1 MFSRFFFIVAPFFL
15 VNVSAEQMVHITIGS
30 DAVSSLSENKINN
43 KIIKSQGDVTL
54 MSVPESKI
62 EEISHLM
69 HEKFNRCGGFIYH
82 SNLEK
87 AKKALE
93 PQITYKKI
101 MDYTIGQEAVVNS
114 FIKKAN
120 ATKIYEVISKLSS
133 FKNRYYRSTYG
144 VDSQTWIKSQWELLV
159 KNRTDARVEFFK
171 HEFSQPSVILTI
183 QGDKNPEDIIILGG
197 HGDSINHVGGGSG
210 PEKVAPGADDNAS
223 GIAVLTE
230 IIRVIVDENY
240 KPQNTIKIISYA
252 AEEVGLRGSNE
263 IAERMQNTNSNIV
276 GVMQFDM
283 TNFPGSEGKLFLIS
297 DYTNSN
303 QNAFVG
309 KLIDKYIQIPWEF
322 GKCGYACSDHASW
335 TNSGF
340 IASFPFEAS
349 MRDYNPDIHT
359 ERDTLDKSKD
369 SASFALNFAKLGIAY
384 LVELDK

>member
-1 MFSRFFFIVAPFFL
+1 MFSRFFFIIAPFFIA
-15 VNVSAEQMVHITIGS
+15 NVSAEQMVHITIGS

-43 KIIKSQGDVTL
+43 KIIKSQGGVTL

-82 SNLEK
+82 PNLQK
-87 AKKALE
+87 AKKALV
-93 PQITYKKI
+93 PLITSKKI
-101 MDYTIGQEAVVNS
+101 MDYTIGEEAVVNS
-114 FIKKAN
+114 FLKKAN
-120 ATKIYEVISKLSS
+120 ATKVYEVISKLSS
-133 FKNRYYRSTYG
+133 FKNRYYKSTYG
-144 VDSQTWIKSQWELLV
+144 VESQSWIKSHWETLV
-159 KNRTDARVEFFK
+159 QNRTDARVEFFE
-171 HEFSQPSVILTI
+171 HEWSQPSVILTI
-183 QGDKNPEDIIILGG
+183 QGNKNPDEIIILGG
-197 HGDSINHVGGGSG
+197 HGDSINQREGGGT
-210 PEKVAPGADDNAS
+210 ENIAPGADDNAS

-230 IIRVIVDENY
+230 ILRVIVEENY
-240 KPQNTIKIISYA
+240 KPERTIKIISYA

-283 TNFPGSEGKLFLIS
+283 TNFPGSEGKLYLIS

-303 QNAFVG
+303 QNKFVG

-349 MRDYNPDIHT
+349 MREYNPHIHT
-359 ERDTLDKSKD
+359 REDTLEQSKD
-369 SASFALNFAKLGIAY
+369 SASHALKFAKLGIAY
-384 LVELDK
+384 LIELDR